1 MAIVL
6 GLLQTACLA
15 VAAWSFW
22 IVYSKPRRLLELTGE
37 AVPLHDPRHRAGAGE
52 FAFIGAWMLGLAA
65 MCFGAAHSALGWLP
79 EGWGSADEYG
89 EWTSLRFVAA
99 SITAVF
105 GAVLLQ
111 GFLRSCA
118 RSRGILEEQRTER
131 A

>member
-6 GLLQTACLA
+6 GLLQTASLV

-37 AVPLHDPRHRAGAGE
+37 VIPLDDPHHRTGAREYIFLGT
-52 FAFIGAWMLGLAA
+52 WMLGLVAL
-65 MCFGAAHSALGWLP
+65 CFGAAHSALGWLP
-79 EGWGSADEYG
+79 EGWGSIDEDG
-89 EWTSLRFVAA
+89 EWTSIRFAIA
-99 SITAVF
+99 SIIAVF

-111 GFLRSCA
+111 GFLRTCA
-118 RSRGILEEQRTER
+118 RSRGILEEQR